1 MKASPII
8 IKDDVL
14 IGAHATILASV
25 TIGGGSIVAAIAIV
39 TNDVEPFSIVAGI
52 PAKVIKMIGKIILF

>member
-14 IGAHATILASV
+14 IEAHATILAGV
-25 TIGGGSIVAAIAIV
+25 TIGEGSIVAAETVV
-39 TNDVEPFSIVAGI
+39 TKDVGPYSIVAGI
-52 PAKVIKMIGKIILF
+52 PAKVIKIIEK

>member
-14 IGAHATILASV
+14 IGTHATILASV

-39 TNDVEPFSIVAGI
+39 TKDVGPYSV
-52 PAKVIKMIGKIILF
+52 VIGAAALK